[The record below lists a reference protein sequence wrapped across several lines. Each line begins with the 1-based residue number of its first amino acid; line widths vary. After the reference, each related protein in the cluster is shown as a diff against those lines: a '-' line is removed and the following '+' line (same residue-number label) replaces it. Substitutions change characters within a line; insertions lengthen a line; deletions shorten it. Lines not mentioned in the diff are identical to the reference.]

1 MNVGL
6 LLYNQYIHFYLLL
19 YRKLAEELFGSG
31 TGISDNDLRRLID
44 AKVTS
49 NGATYQALEETITN
63 LKNTLSAVLD
73 AKKQLVSGA
82 IDAEKTA
89 RVGWSRALQ
98 SARDIDADR
107 DTIKSKVKQLEADR
121 QIWKDTS
128 KDSMRELG
136 VAEEKIEALKDE
148 LEPLKEKLATTEQL
162 KNEAMIAMEVTK
174 ARSEA
179 NLEQIESLKAE
190 IAALEAAKGVAVEQA
205 KAEAA
210 GVGGAEK
217 TKLSAEISSQKDK
230 VKELESQLQ
239 TKELEMQKL
248 TIEKDAAVERAT
260 SKDRDLSE
268 LMKSLGDIQRS
279 GQAREEEANTQRK
292 EAEGKVSD
300 LERTLADTRGEIS
313 VLTHEKTALAESLA
327 KAKEELEG
335 ADGSVKEL
343 KSQIDGFRSE
353 ISTQAAQLALE
364 KELRTRSEQK
374 ESEERT
380 ERIALSAQM
389 MAMTKQHALMEAQL
403 NEANEILEAKWRKQ
417 FKAQEELIQQKEDA
431 LTESLETVTGLE
443 GEIASLKEALSDKKS
458 KQEAEHAEEISKLN
472 GEIRRLEGRV
482 KAEEEKL
489 ASAQEAFAKERADF
503 ESQLRDGAAERRK
516 MHNTIQELRGN
527 VRVFARV
534 RPFLPGDDAGED
546 EQPSVIPKNDNTSL
560 KLRLNG
566 DEKKDYNFSFDRVF
580 NPSGSQEAVFTE
592 VSEFVQSALDG
603 YNVCLFSYGQ
613 VGTS

>member
-1 MNVGL
+1 M
-6 LLYNQYIHFYLLL
+6 
-19 YRKLAEELFGSG
+19 
-31 TGISDNDLRRLID
+31 
-44 AKVTS
+44 TS
-49 NGATYQALEETITN
+49 NGATYQALEETIAN
-63 LKNTLSAVLD
+63 LKNTLAAVLD

-89 RVGWSRALQ
+89 RVGWFRALQ

-107 DTIKSKVKQLEADR
+107 DAIKSKAQQLEADR

-128 KDSMRELG
+128 KDSMRELS
-136 VAEEKIEALKDE
+136 VAEEKIQALQDE
-148 LEPLKEKLATTEQL
+148 LEPIKEKLATTEQL

-179 NLEQIESLKAE
+179 NLEQIDGLKAE
-190 IAALEAAKGVAVEQA
+190 IAALQAAKGAAVEQA

-217 TKLSAEISSQKDK
+217 TKLSAEISSQKDR

-300 LERTLADTRGEIS
+300 LERTLADARGEIS
-313 VLTHEKTALAESLA
+313 VITHEKTALAESLA
-327 KAKEELEG
+327 KIKEELEG

-343 KSQIDGFRSE
+343 KSQIDGLKSE

-374 ESEERT
+374 ENEERT
-380 ERIALSAQM
+380 ERVATQAQM
-389 MAMTKQHALMEAQL
+389 VAITKEHALMEAQL

-431 LTESLETVTGLE
+431 LTESLETVAGLE
-443 GEIASLKEALSDKKS
+443 GEVASLKEAISDKKS

-489 ASAQEAFAKERADF
+489 VAAQEAFAKERADF
-503 ESQLRDGAAERRK
+503 EAQLRDGAAERRK

-546 EQPSVIPKNDNTSL
+546 EQPSVIPKSDNTSL
-560 KLRLNG
+560 KLHLNG

-592 VSEFVQSALDG
+592 VSEFVQSALDLQRLSLQLRPNWLG
-603 YNVCLFSYGQ
+603 
-613 VGTS
+613 

>member
-1 MNVGL
+1 
-6 LLYNQYIHFYLLL
+6 
-19 YRKLAEELFGSG
+19 
-31 TGISDNDLRRLID
+31 LID
-44 AKVTS
+44 AKMTS
-49 NGATYQALEETITN
+49 KGTTYQDLEETIAN

-73 AKKQLVSGA
+73 AKKQLVSAA
-82 IDAEKTA
+82 IEAEKQA

-107 DTIKSKVKQLEADR
+107 DTVKSKVKQLEADR

-128 KDSMRELG
+128 KDSMRDLG
-136 VAEEKIEALKDE
+136 VAEEKIQELKDE
-148 LEPLKEKLATTEQL
+148 LEPLKEKLATAEQL
-162 KNEAMIAMEVTK
+162 KNEALIAMEVTK

-190 IAALEAAKGVAVEQA
+190 IAALESAKGEAVEQA
-205 KAEAA
+205 KAEAEAA
-210 GVGGAEK
+210 GVKGAEK
-217 TKLSAEISSQKDK
+217 TKLLAEISSQKDK
-230 VKELESQLQ
+230 LKELESQLQ
-239 TKELEMQKL
+239 SKELEMQKL
-248 TIEKDAAVERAT
+248 TIEKDAAAERAA

-300 LERTLADTRGEIS
+300 LERKLAETRGEIS
-313 VLTHEKTALAESLA
+313 VLTHEKTTLSESLA
-327 KAKEELEG
+327 KAKEELDSAT
-335 ADGSVKEL
+335 ADSRAL
-343 KSQIDGFRSE
+343 RSQIDGFRSE

-389 MAMTKQHALMEAQL
+389 VAMTKEHALMEAQL

-417 FKAQEELIQQKEDA
+417 FKAQEDLIQQKEDA

-472 GEIRRLEGRV
+472 GEVRRLEGRI

-489 ASAQEAFAKERADF
+489 AAVQEAFAKERADF
-503 ESQLRDGAAERRK
+503 EAQLRDGAAERRK

-534 RPFLPGDDAGED
+534 RPFLPGDDAVEE
-546 EQPSVIPKNDNTSL
+546 EQPSIIPKSDNTSL

-566 DEKKDYNFSFDRVF
+566 DEKKDYNFTFDRVF
-580 NPSGSQEAVFTE
+580 NPSGSQDAVFTE

-603 YNVCLFSYGQ
+603 YNGMYYIVLIFI
-613 VGTS
+613 